1 MALKKRFGVSVQA
14 LTYRCKDLGII
25 SPPACARLFNIF
37 AVRGW
42 RDAPYEEPESMAP
55 DVEEPRRFER
65 LCYRALAGGII
76 GESRAAELL
85 GISVR
90 ELDKR
95 LDQTAW

>member
-1 MALKKRFGVSVQA
+1 
-14 LTYRCKDLGII
+14 
-25 SPPACARLFNIF
+25 
-37 AVRGW
+37 
-42 RDAPYEEPESMAP
+42 MAP

-95 LDQTAW
+95 LDQTA